1 MLFSLRQVDC
11 TTCVRMGR
19 IAEHLERVIN
29 LRMVTAGTDLY
40 DIMDL
45 CLRIARDDDPD
56 DSLRPRQRPHI
67 YYDLSFLLYLFM
79 YLNFSICFCIC

>member
-19 IAEHLERVIN
+19 IVEQLERVIN

-56 DSLRPRQRPHI
+56 DSLRPRQRPRI
-67 YYDLSFLLYLFM
+67 D
-79 YLNFSICFCIC
+79 